1 MSNKNQNDWTV
12 ADDYNFAKLQNEEVL
27 NISQTLQPRDDF
39 DLNYLDKLIK
49 NKAKVRN
56 LFKNRVRI

>member
-1 MSNKNQNDWTV
+1 MLNKNQNDWTV